1 MVNKKWICII
11 LPRGESFRNFI
22 YSDFILNLRRHFQII
37 LISVIPSS
45 DFIDIIKINSDKFI
59 QLNETKENYLL
70 RFIREI
76 TDLSHNRYL
85 WSQAAKTRWK
95 MRDVESNTLNRKLKR
110 EIKKFIATVLSNNF
124 LLSKL
129 DYLYEKLFY
138 KSKNIVEFDKLFKE
152 IKPDLVFNTSHS
164 HSVIAEKVIM
174 AAQKNKIKTSTFLF
188 SWDNLTS
195 QGRMFPQ
202 YDYYFAWN
210 SKIKKDL
217 LKIYPKAV
225 SENVFVTGT
234 PQFSFHFIDKFI
246 IERKKFLKKLGL
258 MENDKYILY
267 SAGMSHH
274 VPHEPYVIE
283 RISNIIK
290 SIDKNLKLVV
300 RTYAKD
306 KSGIYDDLKKR
317 RTDILIPGVK
327 WEKNYATPLIE
338 DSYFYSNLLRYCEIG
353 INIAST
359 VSLELCMF
367 NKPAINIGYNPPGI
381 VVYPYD
387 YTRYYEFDHYKPIAQ
402 SGAVDIVKDEKELQ
416 SSIKKYL
423 KNPEIDSDKRLKLI
437 KDFFEI
443 EIVSFEEYFKSS
455 NVNIISSLEKIIF
468 AKSN

>member
-1 MVNKKWICII
+1 LIKKKIVII
-11 LPRGESFRNFI
+11 LPRGESIRNFI
-22 YSDFILNLRRHFQII
+22 YSDFILSLRQHFQII
-37 LISVIPSS
+37 LISVVPNS
-45 DFIDIIKINSDKFI
+45 DFIDITKIISDKFI

-110 EIKKFIATVLSNNF
+110 GIKKFIATVLSNNF
-124 LLSKL
+124 FLSKL
-129 DYLYEKLFY
+129 DCLYENLFY
-138 KSKNIVEFDKLFKE
+138 KSKNIVDFDKLFKE

-164 HSVIAEKVIM
+164 HSVIAEKVLM
-174 AAQKNKIKTSTFLF
+174 AARKNKIKTATFLF

-202 YDYYFAWN
+202 YDFYFAWN

-217 LKIYPKAV
+217 LRIYPKSV
-225 SENVFVTGT
+225 PEKVFVTGT
-234 PQFSFHFIDKFI
+234 PQFSFHFIDKFKLS
-246 IERKKFLKKLGL
+246 RNSFLEKLGL
-258 MENDKYILY
+258 NDNDKYILY
-267 SAGMSHH
+267 SSGMSHH

-283 RISNIIK
+283 RIAEIIK
-290 SIDKNLKLVV
+290 KIDMNLKLVI

-306 KSGIYDDLKKR
+306 KSGLYDELKNNRKDL
-317 RTDILIPGVK
+317 IIPEVK

-338 DSYFYSNLLRYCEIG
+338 DSYFYTNLLRHCEIG

-359 VSLELCMF
+359 VSLELCML
-367 NKPAINIGYNPPGI
+367 NKPSINVGYNPPGI
-381 VVYPYD
+381 DVYPYD

-402 SGAVDIVKDEKELQ
+402 SGAVDVVKDENELKN
-416 SSIKKYL
+416 SIIKYL
-423 KNPEIDSDKRLKLI
+423 KNPETDSDKRLKLI

-443 EIVSFEEYFKSS
+443 NNVSFEEYFKST
-455 NVNIISSLEKIIF
+455 NDKIIF
-468 AKSN
+468 CIEKILND